1 MRKGQEIARWAVA
14 ILGAVSAFAITVAV
28 RGFLYKAGEP
38 DDLPVWALATVAGAV
53 VGTVCAPPQHRKASR
68 TLFISLAVSA
78 SVIMLLGGVAAR
90 HSLDATDAKRV
101 AGAMVGG
108 IVAWMILRRA

>member
-1 MRKGQEIARWAVA
+1 MRKGRQIPRWAVA
-14 ILGAVSAFAITVAV
+14 VLVAASVFAAMVAAH
-28 RGFLYKAGEP
+28 GFLYKGGEP
-38 DDLPVWALATVAGAV
+38 DELPVWAVSTVVGV
-53 VGTVCAPPQHRKASR
+53 IIGTVCAPPQHHKASR
-68 TLFISLAVSA
+68 SLFIGLAVTA
-78 SVIMLLGGVAAR
+78 SVIMLLGTVAAR